1 MDTKEYVSFLVKDF
15 LQRKGLVRYGVL
27 KQDCITED
35 VLEEMAQEFLEL
47 VPVGDTYFNG
57 IGGWLQWVFGCLLQ
71 KWFKESKKYPFE
83 NLNDIPELVT
93 MSNDIEEF
101 ERFTKKYLGFEQ
113 INGGFKFMKD
123 NK

>member
-1 MDTKEYVSFLVKDF
+1 MDTKEYISFLVKDF
-15 LQRKGLVRYGVL
+15 LQRKGLVQDGIL

-57 IGGWLQWVFGCLLQ
+57 IGGWLQWLFGCLLQ

-83 NLNDIPELVT
+83 KPNDIPELVT

-113 INGGFKFMKD
+113 IDGGFKFIKD